1 MPKTG
6 EQHYQDYQKYLS
18 ESKIQSAGLSLMTAA
33 ICGYCPAQAELGY
46 KYLHGILFPKDYEQ
60 AMRWLT
66 AAADQGDA
74 ASMTNLA
81 TMYMYGTGAQ
91 TNGKKGIGFPKSE
104 KDALPWYRKG
114 VEMGDMGAAILLG
127 DCYEN
132 GRGVKKDLEEARRL
146 YELAAAGDGE
156 EAETAREALESMK
169 RI

>member
-1 MPKTG
+1 
-6 EQHYQDYQKYLS
+6 
-18 ESKIQSAGLSLMTAA
+18 
-33 ICGYCPAQAELGY
+33 
-46 KYLHGILFPKDYEQ
+46 
-60 AMRWLT
+60 
-66 AAADQGDA
+66 
-74 ASMTNLA
+74 
-81 TMYMYGTGAQ
+81 MYMYGTGAQ
-91 TNGKKGIGFPKSE
+91 TNGKKAMELLNKALELGFAPAARFMGLCYEKGIGFPKSE